1 MTTRLVVTGAPDA
14 LWLAARAAL
23 RRKGSQSLV
32 LPDVSLEQH
41 GLRVDVDR
49 LAAYSAVCG
58 FRLGSG
64 LPVTYPFV
72 LAFPMH
78 VALMARDDFPFP
90 ILGTVHLVNRTT
102 WIRPV
107 LVDEPLS
114 LHVRAE
120 GLRAHRKG
128 QVLDLVTDLHV
139 DGARV
144 WHSTSTYLVRGGGDP
159 NAPAIDPPPVAALEP
174 GPVRWRIDADTG
186 RRYAAV
192 SGDRN
197 PIHLS
202 ALSAR
207 PFGFRQAIAHGM
219 WSYARVMAH
228 TAARMPS
235 AGTSTVWFRA
245 PISLPATVQLATN
258 RSGGQVALL
267 GTDGKTV
274 HLVTS
279 TDPLDDGH

>member
-1 MTTRLVVTGAPDA
+1 MTTRLVVTGSPDA

-23 RRKGSQSLV
+23 RRKGSRATV

-49 LAAYSAVCG
+49 LAAYATVCG
-58 FRLGSG
+58 FRLGAA

-72 LAFPMH
+72 LAFPLH
-78 VALMARDDFPFP
+78 VALMTREDFPFP
-90 ILGTVHLVNRTT
+90 VLGTVHLVNRTAWT
-102 WIRPV
+102 RPV
-107 LVDEPLS
+107 LVEEPLS
-114 LHVRAE
+114 LRVRAE
-120 GLRAHRKG
+120 NLRAHCKG
-128 QVLDLVTDLHV
+128 QVLDLITDLHV

-144 WHSTSTYLVRGGGDP
+144 WHSTSTYLVRGQGDP
-159 NAPAIDPPPVAALEP
+159 SAAPLEPPPIADLTP
-174 GPVRWRIDADTG
+174 GPVRWQIAADTG

-202 ALSAR
+202 ALTAR
-207 PFGFRQAIAHGM
+207 PFGFQHAIAHGM

-228 TAARMPS
+228 TAAGMPS

-245 PISLPATVQLATN
+245 PIPLPSTVSLATADHG
-258 RSGGQVALL
+258 RQVALL
-267 GTDGKTV
+267 GPDGSTV
-274 HLVTS
+274 HLVTQ
-279 TDPLDDGH
+279 TQAMP

>member
-1 MTTRLVVTGAPDA
+1 MTTRLVVTGTPDP

-23 RRKGSQSLV
+23 RRKGAQTPEV
-32 LPDVSLEQH
+32 PDVSLEQH

-49 LAAYSAVCG
+49 LAAYSALCG

-64 LPVTYPFV
+64 LPVTYPLV
-72 LAFPMH
+72 LAFPLH

-90 ILGTVHLVNRTT
+90 ILGAVHLVNRIT
-102 WIRPV
+102 WVRPV

-120 GLRAHRKG
+120 GRRAHRKG

-144 WHSTSTYLVRGGGDP
+144 WHSTSTYLLRGTGDP
-159 NAPAIDPPPVAALEP
+159 NAPSIEPPPVADLSL
-174 GPVRWRIDADTG
+174 GPVRWRVDADTG

-207 PFGFRQAIAHGM
+207 PFGFRHAIAHGM

-228 TAARMPS
+228 TAARMPF

-245 PISLPATVQLATN
+245 PIPLPSTVRLATDG
-258 RSGGQVALL
+258 SGRQVALR
-267 GTDGKTV
+267 GMDDRTV
-274 HLVTS
+274 HLVTATNS
-279 TDPLDDGH
+279 FDEGH